1 MIGAGSNLKASF
13 LLSGFHGTRK
23 YYSGYQRRHVIQQSY
38 LVVASVKN
46 HSSDQHG
53 KIFVKMRELAVAANS

>member
-13 LLSGFHGTRK
+13 LLSDFHGTRK
-23 YYSGYQRRHVIQQSY
+23 YYSGYQRKDVIQQSY
-38 LVVASVKN
+38 LVVASVN